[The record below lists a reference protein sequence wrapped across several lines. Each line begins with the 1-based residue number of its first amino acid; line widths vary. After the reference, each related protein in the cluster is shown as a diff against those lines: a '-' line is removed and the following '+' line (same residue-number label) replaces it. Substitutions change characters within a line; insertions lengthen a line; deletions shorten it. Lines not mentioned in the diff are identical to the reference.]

1 MSGAQAEGSAVA
13 EGRLSEGS
21 RSSHTSPRTPEG
33 PSETRMRRNPIFSI
47 GQVVQKSRPV
57 SSCTFSSRVSAASLS
72 VSRAS
77 VLSVMGPFLWGW
89 SDGGGKGSGDG
100 AGLLVLLALDLQE
113 ASPLGAALLLLDGV
127 GHRGGEEE
135 PLGVGVL
142 RPAGHLVAVA
152 PLDDLAAVHDRDA
165 VRE

>member
-1 MSGAQAEGSAVA
+1 MSGSQEEASAVA
-13 EGRLSEGS
+13 EGRLSDGS

-33 PSETRMRRNPIFSI
+33 PSETRMRRSPIFSI

-77 VLSVMGPFLWGW
+77 VLSVMGPFSGGGRT
-89 SDGGGKGSGDG
+89 GGGKGSGDG
-100 AGLLVLLALDLQE
+100 AGLLVLLALGLEQ
-113 ASPLGAALLLLDGV
+113 AAPFGAALLLQDRV
-127 GHRGGEEE
+127 GHRCGQEE

-142 RPAGHLVAVA
+142 R
-152 PLDDLAAVHDRDA
+152 
-165 VRE
+165 